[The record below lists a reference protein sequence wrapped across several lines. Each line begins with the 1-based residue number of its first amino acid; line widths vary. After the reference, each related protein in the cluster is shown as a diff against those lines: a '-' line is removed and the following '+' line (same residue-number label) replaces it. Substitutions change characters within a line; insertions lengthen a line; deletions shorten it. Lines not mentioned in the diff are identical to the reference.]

1 MKKFPKLN
9 NFFFDCADFKRED
22 LRKFLMLNPLLERK
36 SLQCPNN
43 LTSSILQDIEN
54 YVQNI
59 EEVYFYPGG
68 LKNAD
73 NANIATFNAV
83 C

>member
-1 MKKFPKLN
+1 
-9 NFFFDCADFKRED
+9 
-22 LRKFLMLNPLLERK
+22 MLNPLLERK

-68 LKNAD
+68 LKND
-73 NANIATFNAV
+73 NNANIATFNAV